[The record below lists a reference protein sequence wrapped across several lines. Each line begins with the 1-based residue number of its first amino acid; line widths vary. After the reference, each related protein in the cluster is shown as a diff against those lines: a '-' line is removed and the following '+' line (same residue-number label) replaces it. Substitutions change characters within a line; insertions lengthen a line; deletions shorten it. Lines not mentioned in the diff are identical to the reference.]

1 MSVPRFLIWRLYLDH
16 LWKPILRIKSI
27 QGSDNIS
34 MWSLCIQRAMAVN
47 FEEKMN
53 NVNSDSNLYW
63 FSFRYVH
70 FMSCSTWNT
79 FSTCF
84 SYRFRMRIKQSSSGS
99 KPRRAVAEFRKEAL
113 TTSELNAG
121 RSNFVPVERLRACA
135 TKPDLFRVHR
145 RYPVKC
151 REGRGYQLI
160 VDPFVIIGAQ
170 RSPGPRADSI
180 ETFHVERCLIWRW
193 WMFHG
198 LMDIKAAAGS
208 RRFWNRNVPER
219 FRWRFVIYTLVTCG

>member
-1 MSVPRFLIWRLYLDH
+1 
-16 LWKPILRIKSI
+16 
-27 QGSDNIS
+27 
-34 MWSLCIQRAMAVN
+34 
-47 FEEKMN
+47 
-53 NVNSDSNLYW
+53 
-63 FSFRYVH
+63 
-70 FMSCSTWNT
+70 MSCSTWNT

-113 TTSELNAG
+113 STSELNAW
-121 RSNFVPVERLRACA
+121 RSNFVPGERLRACT
-135 TKPDLFRVHR
+135 TKPDLFRVHW

-170 RSPGPRADSI
+170 RSPGPRADSV
-180 ETFHVERCLIWRW
+180 ETFHAAGPSGTPVFRIGGYVERCLIWWW

-198 LMDIKAAAGS
+198 LLDIKAAAGS
-208 RRFWNRNVPER
+208 RLFWNRNVPER
-219 FRWRFVIYTLVTCG
+219 FRWRLVIYTFVTCG

>member
-1 MSVPRFLIWRLYLDH
+1 M
-16 LWKPILRIKSI
+16 
-27 QGSDNIS
+27 
-34 MWSLCIQRAMAVN
+34 N

-180 ETFHVERCLIWRW
+180 ETFHAAGPSGTPVFRIGGYVERCLIWQ
-193 WMFHG
+193 
-198 LMDIKAAAGS
+198 
-208 RRFWNRNVPER
+208 FWNWNVPER
-219 FRWRFVIYTLVTCG
+219 FRWRLVIYTFVTCG